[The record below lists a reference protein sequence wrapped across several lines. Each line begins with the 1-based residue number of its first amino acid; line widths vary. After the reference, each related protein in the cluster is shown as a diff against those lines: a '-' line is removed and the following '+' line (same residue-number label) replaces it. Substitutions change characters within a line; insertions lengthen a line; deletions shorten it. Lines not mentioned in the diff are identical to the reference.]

1 MFCGWLQQA
10 EANGVEVEPSL
21 VGNLIRRRERERERE
36 RVLAAVHQFLMYIH
50 RQKKSRNKRRKKE
63 EEGKNNCQSSGNKKP
78 RRK

>member
-1 MFCGWLQQA
+1 MASKW
-10 EANGVEVEPSL
+10 SL
-21 VGNLIRRRERERERE
+21 LLLAILLDAGKERERE